1 MNPNPFGVRWGPVRS
16 LRNRLVV
23 WVYGRSDSLFAEPDC
38 FAWTQGW
45 QVVRGLTGHA
55 YRDRRFDALA
65 ECRRCDGAGE
75 APERG
80 PCATCSGTGRVN
92 AAEQPGSQV

>member
-1 MNPNPFGVRWGPVRS
+1 MRS
-16 LRNRLVV
+16 LRNRTAIWL
-23 WVYGRSDSLFAEPDC
+23 YACSDAVFAEVDC

-45 QVVRGLTGHA
+45 QVTRGLTGHA

-65 ECRRCDGAGE
+65 ECRRCRGEGEVRESTVCGA
-75 APERG
+75 
-80 PCATCSGTGRVN
+80 CSGTGRVN